1 MRRGTLRD
9 SDFTQLARAAGIL
22 QSYQIWIDDTPSLT
36 LLEMRSKAR
45 RLKIDN
51 DLRLIVVDYLQL
63 MRSPEY
69 SENRVQEISD
79 ISRSLKALA
88 RELEIPVIALSQLSR
103 ASEQRGGERKPILSD
118 LRDSGAIEQD
128 ADLVIFIHRPEYY
141 DREDESKR
149 GHGGGHAGQAPQRP
163 HRRRPAQ
170 VHPRV
175 HPVRQPLRTGR
186 SRSERWR
193 AGPTV
198 RLPLHRVRPRAPQ
211 VGGALRGVRGVE
223 RGGGGAGGRAGGGRA
238 GAAERGRATRAH
250 RPPGRAARLRD
261 VATTPLA
268 RWRTG
273 LHEFDFVLGGGIVPG
288 LDDPDRRRAGHRQVH
303 AAAPGRGAAGDRRAA
318 RCSTPAARSRP
329 TRSGFGPIGCSEDAG
344 RGARAGRDPARGD
357 PRARPARS
365 RADVVVIDSIQTVY
379 TDTLESA
386 PGNVGQVRECSGQLM
401 RFAKESG
408 TAVIVVGHV
417 TKGGGIAGPKT
428 LEHIVDTVLYFEG
441 EATLDYRLLRTTKN
455 RFGSVD
461 ELGVFSM
468 TEQGLVAVPNPSAVF
483 LAARA
488 DGISGSAVT
497 ALMEGT
503 RPVLVEV
510 QALAA
515 KSGYGT
521 PQRVATGLDPKRL
534 AVLLA
539 VLERRAQTSFADL
552 DVFVQVTA
560 GVRLTEP
567 GADLAVAAAL
577 LSQPLQ
583 PARPR
588 RTSSSSARSASAARS
603 GPAARSSGGSP
614 RRPGSGSAGC
624 SARPGARSQV
634 AGVSLVGLDH
644 VEQLVRAL
652 AA

>member
-1 MRRGTLRD
+1 M
-9 SDFTQLARAAGIL
+9 ARA
-22 QSYQIWIDDTPSLT
+22 
-36 LLEMRSKAR
+36 RSVYRCTECGHEHSKWVGRCEGCGAWNAVAEEPTAVR
-45 RLKIDN
+45 
-51 DLRLIVVDYLQL
+51 
-63 MRSPEY
+63 
-69 SENRVQEISD
+69 
-79 ISRSLKALA
+79 
-88 RELEIPVIALSQLSR
+88 
-103 ASEQRGGERKPILSD
+103 
-118 LRDSGAIEQD
+118 RDSGTAG
-128 ADLVIFIHRPEYY
+128 
-141 DREDESKR
+141 R
-149 GHGGGHAGQAPQRP
+149 GKGGPSR
-163 HRRRPAQ
+163 
-170 VHPRV
+170 HPTI
-175 HPVRQPLRTGR
+175 P
-186 SRSERWR
+186 S
-193 AGPTV
+193 
-198 RLPLHRVRPRAPQ
+198 
-211 VGGALRGVRGVE
+211 
-223 RGGGGAGGRAGGGRA
+223 
-238 GAAERGRATRAH
+238 
-250 RPPGRAARLRD
+250 RLRE
-261 VATTPLA
+261 VATEPLQ

-273 LHEFDFVLGGGIVPG
+273 IDELDFVLGGGIVPG
-288 LDDPDRRRAGHRQVH
+288 SMILIGGEPGIGKSTLLLQ
-303 AAAPGRGAAGDRRAA
+303 AAARLETAGRTVLYASGEESPDQLRLRADRLNEEAGAVHVLGETRLDAIVGAAEAV
-318 RCSTPAARSRP
+318 S
-329 TRSGFGPIGCSEDAG
+329 
-344 RGARAGRDPARGD
+344 
-357 PRARPARS
+357 
-365 RADVVVIDSIQTVY
+365 ADVVVIDSIQTVY
-379 TDTLESA
+379 TETLESA

-401 RFAKESG
+401 RFAKQSG

-441 EATLDYRLLRTTKN
+441 EVTLDYRLLRTTKN

-539 VLERRAQTSFADL
+539 VLERRAETSFADL

-577 LSQPLQ
+577 LSSLYNR
-583 PARPR
+583 PAPADVIFLGEIGLGGEIRPSGAIER
-588 RTSSSSARSASAARS
+588 RIAEAARLGFRRVFGS
-603 GPAARSSGGSP
+603 SRST
-614 RRPGSGSAGC
+614 
-624 SARPGARSQV
+624 SQV
-634 AGVSLVGLDH
+634 AGVSMVGLDH